1 MEVSDFCRVGVAGLV
16 IAVSFGGC
24 STVPTALTGED
35 GGRVAEYFCEFSRGE
50 EPEGLSGITR
60 IGGNRYFSVDDRGG
74 MLHELEIVL
83 DEEDADGSCSL
94 KRSVRLEGRTDLEG
108 CAYDP
113 LDGRVWV
120 ADEHDATV
128 VAFDPETGREVTRAS
143 VPAVYR
149 RNALPNRSLE
159 GLSISPDGLR
169 MYISNEDTL
178 RGDGRPADELRGG
191 TVRIQEFVRE
201 GKDAKWVPAHQFRYD
216 TDRIVGSRFKG
227 QSLSGVSALC
237 APGDGTLLVLERE
250 LSQKGPFFP
259 SFRARLYAFDLV
271 DDQSV
276 ANKRLVWEGN
286 TRFANYEG
294 LCLGPVLKDGTR
306 TLVLVS
312 DGGNGA
318 DKKVLVLSLRR

>member
-1 MEVSDFCRVGVAGLV
+1 MRVFLAGLL
-16 IAVSFGGC
+16 FCCGC
-24 STVPTALTGED
+24 STVSVGHPGFE
-35 GGRVAEYFCEFSRGE
+35 GGRFAEVLDEASRDSG
-50 EPEGLSGITR
+50 PEGLSGISR
-60 IGGNRYFSVDDRGG
+60 IDGSRYFCVDDRNGL
-74 MLHELEIVL
+74 LHELEIPL
-83 DEEDADGSCSL
+83 GADGAIASCSL
-94 KRSVRLEGRTDLEG
+94 KRSVRLEGRVDLEG
-108 CAYDP
+108 IAYDP
-113 LDGRVWV
+113 QNGRVWV

-128 VAFDPETGREVTRAS
+128 VAFDPETGREATRAA
-143 VPAVYR
+143 VPALYR
-149 RNALPNRSLE
+149 RNAQPNRSLE

-201 GKDAKWVPAHQFRYD
+201 GTNAKWVPTHQYRYG
-216 TDRIVGSRFKG
+216 TDRVEGSRFKG
-227 QSLSGVSALC
+227 HSFSGVSALC

-259 SFRARLYAFDLV
+259 SFRARLYEFDLV
-271 DDQSV
+271 DEQPV
-276 ANKRLVWEGN
+276 ASKRLVWEGN

-294 LCLGPVLKDGTR
+294 LCLGPVLEDGTR

-318 DKKVLVLSLRR
+318 DGKVLVLALRGGK